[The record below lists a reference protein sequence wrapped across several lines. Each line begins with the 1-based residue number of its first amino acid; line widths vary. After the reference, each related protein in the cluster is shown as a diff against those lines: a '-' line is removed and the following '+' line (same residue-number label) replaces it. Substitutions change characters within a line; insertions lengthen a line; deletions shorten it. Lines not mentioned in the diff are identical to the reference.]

1 MRSKIRYIAMAIAI
15 FAMAMLGFN
24 SIIAY
29 GAGKLELEA
38 DTRTTNA
45 GNEVVLYVS
54 IKENSGLAG
63 LQFQVKCDDVLTLV
77 SATGHKGAISA
88 ESYVHK
94 EDNIVRYILAEEKNY
109 TGIGDILKLHFLVD
123 KDAEP
128 GEYDV
133 TIIDAVAVD
142 SNMQQQNISITN
154 GGIIV
159 TEDMVIPSDNAK
171 PNKEETN
178 ESKEESSNEDKKND
192 DVTTDTQSDIKNN
205 PTSETAIKDD
215 EISDNTEE
223 YAERGVNRRTTSIVP
238 IVAIVIIVIVVIFL
252 VSLIIVRYKN
262 LANVMLLVLCVGIGC
277 LLTSGESTI
286 AASYPK
292 VNPENTSTFY
302 YYNQLDNYSNAT
314 NMKKLYNDMLAIC
327 WEFYNSTEDA
337 TAITNASGNTEY
349 FIPQT
354 LKASDYM
361 LSDKELDIVEDA
373 LFHDMPLFYFLSF
386 RINWYEGE
394 NVIYTG
400 YTVVEGDTIRLQI
413 TNNTSNTGV
422 SKYYDGE
429 RRKECKAIIEA
440 NVYKYYNETKGKTA
454 YEKQQIIF
462 DGICMNSDYNSEE
475 QMVSYA
481 HTVVG
486 NFEGKRVVCEGY
498 TKTANL
504 LLNYCGVDTIDISG
518 VAGPSGEE
526 KHVWNAVK
534 LDDGNW
540 YLCDLTWSD
549 TTNNYTISA
558 SSILWEERTCNGYY
572 VNAPSSEFYLNHTPW
587 SSVKLPQFA
596 DTTKYYDSYD
606 IYIDR
611 EVKNGNTEAEIKAM
625 VCDVIINELIS
636 GNTYVSI
643 WFDDYEYFR
652 PFASLIVASM
662 DSILEDV
669 YENTGIRYK
678 MLGAYNY
685 SCTGVKELNDVT
697 GNSYMVM
704 DMAIPF
710 CVSKE
715 VGDYTVD
722 ASYRINGQDC
732 VAITEVSVEG
742 DAYLELPSKIDGKSV
757 IMYISGEEALA
768 YDELVMPNT
777 MLVLYNGCFRYGKMT
792 SVRLNEGLKTIDY
805 GAFHDC
811 LNLKS
816 VYVPNSVTTIA
827 SYALGYYYEGDVR
840 TKLAGFTI
848 YGYEGSAAYDY
859 AVNNGFEFVAV
870 TKPPVFCGDVNG
882 DNTINQADGIDI
894 KKYIVKLL
902 TAINT
907 EAADLNYDGSI
918 DVIDAVKLMK
928 KVHNVR

>member
-1 MRSKIRYIAMAIAI
+1 MKSKIRYIAMAIAV

-29 GAGKLELEA
+29 GAGKIELESG
-38 DTRTTNA
+38 TRTTNA
-45 GNEVVLYVS
+45 GNEVVLNIS

-63 LQFQVKCDDVLTLV
+63 FQFQVKYDDALTLV
-77 SATGHKGAISA
+77 SATGLNDAISA
-88 ESYVHK
+88 ESYVYEK
-94 EDNIVRYILAEEKNY
+94 DNIVRYILAEEKNY
-109 TGIGDILKLHFLVD
+109 TGSGDILKLHFLVD
-123 KDAEP
+123 KDAKP
-128 GEYDV
+128 GEYNV
-133 TIIDAVAVD
+133 TILDVIAID
-142 SNMQQQNISITN
+142 SSLQQQNVSITN
-154 GGIIV
+154 GCIIV
-159 TEDMVIPSDNAK
+159 TEDVVIPSDDVK
-171 PNKEETN
+171 LDKEETS
-178 ESKEESSNEDKKND
+178 ESEDELSNVDKENND
-192 DVTTDTQSDIKNN
+192 ETTDTQSNIKND
-205 PTSETAIKDD
+205 PTSETTIKDD
-215 EISDNTEE
+215 EISSNTEE
-223 YAERGVNRRTTSIVP
+223 YAERGVNRKETSIVP
-238 IVAIVIIVIVVIFL
+238 ILAIIIIATVVILL
-252 VSLIIVRYKN
+252 VSLIIIRYKKLTN
-262 LANVMLLVLCVGIGC
+262 IILLVLWVGIGC

-302 YYNQLDNYSNAT
+302 YYKQLDNYSNAES
-314 NMKKLYNDMLAIC
+314 MKKLYNDMLDIC
-327 WEFYNSTEDA
+327 WDFYNSTEDA
-337 TAITNASGNTEY
+337 TAIVNASGNTEY

-354 LKASDYM
+354 LKTSDYM
-361 LSDKELDIVEDA
+361 FSDKELDIVEDA

-386 RINWYEGE
+386 RINWYEDE

-413 TNNTSNTGV
+413 TNNTSDTGV

-462 DGICMNSDYNSEE
+462 DGICMNSDYNSAE

-486 NFEGKRVVCEGY
+486 NFEGKSVVCEGY

-526 KHVWNAVK
+526 KHVWNSVK

-572 VNAPSSEFYLNHTPW
+572 VNVPESEFYLNHTPW
-587 SSVKLPQFA
+587 SSVNLPQFA

-606 IYIDR
+606 VYVNRDI
-611 EVKNGNTEAEIKAM
+611 KNNNTEAEIKDI
-625 VCDVIINELIS
+625 VCEVIKNELIS

-652 PFASLIVASM
+652 PFASLVVASM
-662 DSILEDV
+662 DSILEEV
-669 YENTGIRYK
+669 YKHTGVRYK

-685 SCTGVKELNDVT
+685 SCTGVKELNDGT
-697 GNSYMVM
+697 GNNYMVM

-732 VAITEVSVEG
+732 VAITDVRVEG
-742 DAYLELPSKIDGKSV
+742 DAYLELPSKIDGKPV
-757 IMYISGEEALA
+757 IMYISGEDALV
-768 YDELVMPNT
+768 YDELVTPNT

-840 TKLAGFTI
+840 TKISGFTI
-848 YGYEGSAAYDY
+848 YGYVGSAAYDY

-882 DNTINQADGIDI
+882 DNTINRADGMDI

-902 TAINT
+902 NAINT
-907 EAADLNYDGSI
+907 EAADLNCDGSI